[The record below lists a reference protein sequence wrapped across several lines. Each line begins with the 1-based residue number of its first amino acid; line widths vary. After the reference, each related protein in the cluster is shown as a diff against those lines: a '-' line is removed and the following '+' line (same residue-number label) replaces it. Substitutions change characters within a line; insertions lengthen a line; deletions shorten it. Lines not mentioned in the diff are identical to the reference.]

1 MMGARHYLIPVNV
14 YGSSPICSPQ
24 SSASIRSISSGVSM
38 KENTSPFSC
47 ILLSLLDLG
56 MAMCPFWICQRR
68 IIWPGGDFYDG
79 RMLHEFAPEQRSPR
93 HEPYA
98 VFPAVCAQITLL
110 IKRVQLDLVEYGETA
125 ERAPDFLQM
134 FDLEIGYANPA
145 DESFLTSPQK
155 FFVCAETL
163 FPIRPRPMEKAAVQ
177 SVYSQIPQ

>member
-1 MMGARHYLIPVNV
+1 MPAQDNLSRRFPV
-14 YGSSPICSPQ
+14 G
-24 SSASIRSISSGVSM
+24 
-38 KENTSPFSC
+38 
-47 ILLSLLDLG
+47 
-56 MAMCPFWICQRR
+56 
-68 IIWPGGDFYDG
+68 GGDFYDG

-134 FDLEIGYANPA
+134 FDLEIRYANPA
-145 DESFLTSPQK
+145 EESFLTPPQK

-163 FPIRPRPMEKAAVQ
+163 FPIRSRPMYDV
-177 SVYSQIPQ
+177 

>member
-68 IIWPGGDFYDG
+68 IIWPGVFPWAAAISTMG
-79 RMLHEFAPEQRSPR
+79 RMLHDFAPEQRSPR

-134 FDLEIGYANPA
+134 FDLEIGYSQPGGRI
-145 DESFLTSPQK
+145 LPH
-155 FFVCAETL
+155 
-163 FPIRPRPMEKAAVQ
+163 AASEVFRMR
-177 SVYSQIPQ
+177 